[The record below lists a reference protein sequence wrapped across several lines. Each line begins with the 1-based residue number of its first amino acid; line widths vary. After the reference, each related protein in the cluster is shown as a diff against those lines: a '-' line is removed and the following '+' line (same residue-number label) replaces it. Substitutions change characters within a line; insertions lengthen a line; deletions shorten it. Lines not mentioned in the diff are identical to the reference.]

1 MIQLFTHVETLERE
15 NAELR
20 PVLRTVDRGEFA
32 LHDVQIFPRLK
43 AISFRLAG
51 GTRFPDARTTLDD
64 SRVCSDAESAV
75 VPGLGTLHL
84 GETMTTLRTLEDR
97 LSENASIDDVLATL
111 ASLRS
116 DLRDHPEAWENSTLE
131 RYLEALEAWLT
142 DVRER
147 VSDKPSWQ
155 LLVAMLSAA
164 RVYE

>member
-1 MIQLFTHVETLERE
+1 
-15 NAELR
+15 
-20 PVLRTVDRGEFA
+20 
-32 LHDVQIFPRLK
+32 
-43 AISFRLAG
+43 
-51 GTRFPDARTTLDD
+51 
-64 SRVCSDAESAV
+64 
-75 VPGLGTLHL
+75 
-84 GETMTTLRTLEDR
+84 MTTLRTLEDR